1 MDKSSAN
8 FFRQKVN
15 EKLTTIDKDIVEVK
29 KELFNISIKLDKIID
44 FLQRKESNRGY
55 ILGSWKT
62 EWDEY

>member
-29 KELFNISIKLDKIID
+29 KELFNLSIKLDKIID